1 LLDSTSRTI
10 LITGASS
17 GIGAAFARS
26 LASQGY
32 DLVLVARRE
41 AQLRSLADDVQR
53 KFNVN
58 AQVFPADLS
67 DPTQVKRLETQV
79 AEIGDLEILINNAG
93 FGVPGKFVEIQAE
106 RNAEMIQVHILATV
120 RLCRAALPGMI
131 SRGRGLP
138 GMISRGR
145 GLIINVSSI
154 AAFMATPRNATYSA
168 TKAYLN
174 VFSEALQDE
183 LKGTGIRVQ
192 ALCPG
197 LTHTEFHD
205 HPGYEDYKRRIPEF
219 FWMQAEDVVRES
231 LDALKKG
238 RVICIPGF
246 KNRLI
251 VAIIRNWLGALAAK
265 ALAARLR
272 Q

>member
-1 LLDSTSRTI
+1 M
-10 LITGASS
+10 
-17 GIGAAFARS
+17 
-26 LASQGY
+26 
-32 DLVLVARRE
+32 
-41 AQLRSLADDVQR
+41 QR

-67 DPTQVKRLETQV
+67 DPIQVKRLETQV

-131 SRGRGLP
+131 SRGRG
-138 GMISRGR
+138 S
-145 GLIINVSSI
+145 IINVSSI

>member
-1 LLDSTSRTI
+1 MSAFPSGTA

-41 AQLRSLADDVQR
+41 ERLRSLADEVQR
-53 KFNVN
+53 EFNVS

-67 DPTQVKRLETQV
+67 KPAEVHRLETLV
-79 AEIGDLEILINNAG
+79 ADLGDLEILINNAG
-93 FGVPGKFVEIQAE
+93 FGVPGKFAEVQAE
-106 RNAEMIQVHILATV
+106 RNAEMIQVHVLATV

-131 SRGRGLP
+131 TRGRG
-138 GMISRGR
+138 S
-145 GLIINVSSI
+145 IINVSSI
-154 AAFMATPRNATYSA
+154 AAFTASPRNATYSA

-174 VFSEALQDE
+174 IFSEALQDE
-183 LKGTGIRVQ
+183 LKGTGVRVQ

-197 LTHTEFHD
+197 LTYTEFHD
-205 HPGYEDYKRRIPEF
+205 RPGYEDYKRRFPEF
-219 FWMQAEDVVRES
+219 LWMSAEDVVRKS

-246 KNRLI
+246 KNRLV
-251 VAIIRNWLGALAAK
+251 VATIRNRLGALVVK
-265 ALAARLR
+265 ALAARFQR
-272 Q
+272 

>member
-1 LLDSTSRTI
+1 MLDSTSRTI

-17 GIGAAFARS
+17 GIGTAFARS

-41 AQLRSLADDVQR
+41 AQLRSLADEVQR

-106 RNAEMIQVHILATV
+106 RNAEMIQVHILANV

-131 SRGRGLP
+131 SRGRG
-138 GMISRGR
+138 S
-145 GLIINVSSI
+145 IINVSSI

>member
-17 GIGAAFARS
+17 GIGTAFARS

-41 AQLRSLADDVQR
+41 AQLRSLADEVQR

-67 DPTQVKRLETQV
+67 DPIQVKRLETQV

-131 SRGRGLP
+131 SRGRG
-138 GMISRGR
+138 S
-145 GLIINVSSI
+145 IINVSSI

>member
-17 GIGAAFARS
+17 GIGTAFARS

-131 SRGRGLP
+131 SRGRG
-138 GMISRGR
+138 S
-145 GLIINVSSI
+145 IINVSSI

>member
-1 LLDSTSRTI
+1 MDSTSRTI

-41 AQLRSLADDVQR
+41 AQLRSLADEVQR

-131 SRGRGLP
+131 SRGRG
-138 GMISRGR
+138 S
-145 GLIINVSSI
+145 IINVSSI

>member
-1 LLDSTSRTI
+1 MLDSTSRTI

-17 GIGAAFARS
+17 GIGTAFARS

-131 SRGRGLP
+131 SRGRG
-138 GMISRGR
+138 S
-145 GLIINVSSI
+145 IINVSSI

>member
-131 SRGRGLP
+131 SRGRG
-138 GMISRGR
+138 S
-145 GLIINVSSI
+145 IINVSSI

>member
-1 LLDSTSRTI
+1 MLDSTSRTI

-131 SRGRGLP
+131 SRGRG
-138 GMISRGR
+138 S
-145 GLIINVSSI
+145 IINVSSI

>member
-1 LLDSTSRTI
+1 MI
-10 LITGASS
+10 LVTGASS
-17 GIGAAFARS
+17 GIGAAFTRS

-32 DLVLVARRE
+32 DLVLVARRKE
-41 AQLRSLADDVQR
+41 RLRSLADEVQQ

-58 AQVFPADLS
+58 AHILSADLS
-67 DPTQVKRLETQV
+67 DPADIEQVEKTIG
-79 AEIGDLEILINNAG
+79 EIGDLEILVNNAG
-93 FGVPGKFVEIQAE
+93 FGVPGRFAEIPPE
-106 RNAEMIQVHILATV
+106 RNIAMIQVHVLATV

-131 SRGRGLP
+131 ARGRG
-138 GMISRGR
+138 S
-145 GLIINVSSI
+145 IINISSI
-154 AAFMATPRNATYSA
+154 AAFAASPGNATYSA

-183 LKGTGIRVQ
+183 LKGTGVRVQ

-205 HPGYEDYKRRIPEF
+205 HPGYEDYKSRIPEF
-219 FWMQAEDVVRES
+219 FWMRAEDVVRES

-246 KNRLI
+246 KNRLL
-251 VAIIRNWLGALAAK
+251 VAMIRNRVGARLIK
-265 ALAARLR
+265 ALSARFR
-272 Q
+272 QRLEASSSTRR

>member
-1 LLDSTSRTI
+1 MLDSTSRTI

-17 GIGAAFARS
+17 GIGTAFARS

-41 AQLRSLADDVQR
+41 AQLRSLADEVQR

-67 DPTQVKRLETQV
+67 DPIQVKRLETQV

-131 SRGRGLP
+131 SRGRG
-138 GMISRGR
+138 S
-145 GLIINVSSI
+145 IINVSSI

>member
-1 LLDSTSRTI
+1 MLDSTSRTI

-17 GIGAAFARS
+17 GIGTAFARS

-41 AQLRSLADDVQR
+41 AQLRSLADEVQR

-131 SRGRGLP
+131 SRGRG
-138 GMISRGR
+138 S
-145 GLIINVSSI
+145 IINVSSI